1 MMDKWNKKNALR
13 IVLYAV
19 LYAVVTALV
28 CVTGSF
34 HPVLFV
40 CYQITAGILLS
51 GVIITAFRRVKA
63 PGVAVCLFL
72 GMLLLLLVIQD
83 AVAWH
88 VIPLVIIAVLAE
100 AVRAAFKYNWTG
112 DVIATIIMTFSSF
125 GYYGQIWFN
134 RAYTYECAVEEMPV
148 GYADG
153 LMAVS
158 PFWALPVA
166 VAIGIILSVLIS
178 NVTAKLFKLE
188 K

>member
-1 MMDKWNKKNALR
+1 
-13 IVLYAV
+13 
-19 LYAVVTALV
+19 
-28 CVTGSF
+28 
-34 HPVLFV
+34 
-40 CYQITAGILLS
+40 
-51 GVIITAFRRVKA
+51 
-63 PGVAVCLFL
+63 
-72 GMLLLLLVIQD
+72 MLLLLLVIQD

-153 LMAVS
+153 LMAVR
-158 PFWALPVA
+158 PFWTLPVA
-166 VAIGIILSVLIS
+166 VAIGIQDDTGGV
-178 NVTAKLFKLE
+178 
-188 K
+188 